1 MSMIKEK
8 FKILANLLEIYSS
21 INVIFKWF
29 WKTFKKEFQF
39 IKNVKIKSMFLTLIL
54 SILILIQKLKQT
66 NKNIFEC
73 TI

>member
-1 MSMIKEK
+1 MVLKN
-8 FKILANLLEIYSS
+8 FYT
-21 INVIFKWF
+21 
-29 WKTFKKEFQF
+29 TFKKEFQF

-54 SILILIQKLKQT
+54 SILIPIQKLKQT

>member
-1 MSMIKEK
+1 MVLKN
-8 FKILANLLEIYSS
+8 FYT
-21 INVIFKWF
+21 
-29 WKTFKKEFQF
+29 TFKKEFQF
-39 IKNVKIKSMFLTLIL
+39 IKNMFLTLIL